1 MRVLITGGSGLI
13 GRALAA
19 SLAADGHEVV
29 VLSRRPEG
37 VHGLPPGA
45 RAEGWEPE
53 RAGPWADLLD
63 GAVVVHLAGD
73 NLAEGRWTAE
83 KKRRIR
89 DSRVLSGQA
98 LARAI
103 EAGPA
108 RPEAFLQSSAVGY
121 YGFDRGEEEV
131 AESAAPGDDFLGRVC
146 VEWEA
151 STAGLDALGIRRPI
165 LRTGLV
171 LSGAGGALPQMALP
185 FRLFVGGPVGRGSQV
200 LPWIHEIDE
209 VRAIRFLI
217 DHPTASGPF
226 NLTAPSPVPFR
237 AMARALGRSLRRPSL
252 LPVPAFALRLLL
264 GEKAELVLGGQRA
277 VPKRLL
283 ELGFSFRFPEL
294 EPALADLL
302 R

>member
-13 GRALAA
+13 GRALTA

-29 VLSRRPEG
+29 VLSRRPEA
-37 VHGLPPGA
+37 VRGLPSGA
-45 RAEGWEPE
+45 RAEAWEPE
-53 RAGPWADLLD
+53 RPGPWTRLLD
-63 GAVVVHLAGD
+63 GAALVHLAGD

-89 DSRVLSGQA
+89 DSRLLSGQA

-103 EAGPA
+103 ETGAGRPA
-108 RPEAFLQSSAVGY
+108 VFLQASAVGY
-121 YGFDRGEEEV
+121 YGFDRGEEELS
-131 AESAAPGDDFLGRVC
+131 ETAAPADDFLGRVC

-151 STAGLDALGIRRPI
+151 STASLDALGIRRPI

-171 LSGAGGALPQMALP
+171 LSRRGGALPQLALP
-185 FRLFVGGPVGRGSQV
+185 FRLFVGGPVGSGRQF
-200 LPWIHEIDE
+200 LPWIHEADE
-209 VRAIRFLI
+209 VRAIRFLL

-226 NLTAPSPVPFR
+226 NLTAPTPVPFR
-237 AMARALGRSLRRPSL
+237 AMARALGRALRRPSL
-252 LPVPAFALRLLL
+252 LPVPAVALRLLL

-277 VPKRLL
+277 VPRRLL
-283 ELGFSFRFPEL
+283 ELGFAFHHPEL
-294 EPALADLL
+294 EAALVDVL